1 MKTIDVIILLII
13 GYVIYLL
20 TNESPKEITPNKVKK
35 VNPSYIDDGYLDEL
49 VNEIDEW
56 DKTNDYSTIKKTLPN
71 RNFLDKQ
78 FHNDYRDV
86 ITALHN
92 LVPSQKQLFN
102 LPNQPVTY
110 SELPPSEVKGMVND
124 LISSL
129 NNNIK
134 TSVPSERN
142 NNSGWDEA
150 IPDPNKK
157 SGWDKMREGLGL
169 ATSLYP
175 KPAPPANVSLV
186 KIDKVQKYETEDEIK
201 YACHLLLQKDN
212 IDDQMILKASL
223 VQDKRSLHD
232 ENEFFRTHDLVMR
245 IAVEEL
251 FIVGY
256 LSDNGMDANKQ
267 FDMVKDRFYDI
278 DRMEHN
284 NLTDPK
290 YIMSELTKRQ
300 KLKTREMDYRNSLLD
315 EEGQD
320 FHATLPH
327 PYDYSSYKATRT
339 VYDDM
344 QEPKHFY

>member
-1 MKTIDVIILLII
+1 LVD
-13 GYVIYLL
+13 
-20 TNESPKEITPNKVKK
+20 E
-35 VNPSYIDDGYLDEL
+35 IDD
-49 VNEIDEW
+49 W
-56 DKTNDYSTIKKTLPN
+56 DKSNGYETIKRTITNK
-71 RNFLDKQ
+71 NFIDKQ

-86 ITALHN
+86 MTALNN
-92 LVPSQKQLFN
+92 LVPAQKQLFN
-102 LPNQPVTY
+102 LPNQPVKY
-110 SELPPSEVKGMVND
+110 SELQPSEVNGMVQD
-124 LISSL
+124 LINSL

-150 IPDPNKK
+150 LPDPNHQ
-157 SGWDKMREGLGL
+157 SGWDKMRESLGL
-169 ATSLYP
+169 QTSLYP
-175 KPAPPANVSLV
+175 KPAPPAKVNLV
-186 KIDKVQKYETEDEIK
+186 KIDRVQKYETEDEIK
-201 YACHLLLQKDN
+201 YACYIILQKDN
-212 IDDQMILKASL
+212 SDDQMVLKASL

-245 IAVEEL
+245 IAIEEL

-256 LSDNGMDANKQ
+256 LSNKGMDDNKQ
-267 FDMVKDRFYDI
+267 FEMIKDRFYNL

-290 YIMSELTKRQ
+290 YVMGELSRRH
-300 KLKTREMDYRNSLLD
+300 KLKEREMDYRNSLLD

-327 PYDYSSYKATRT
+327 PYDYSTYQVTRT
-339 VYDDM
+339 IYDDM